1 MKQVNL
7 KAKVGKYLKK
17 LENAIKVLA
26 EKYAK
31 ELKSKVNERVAEM
44 QDDDKSHYLLYR
56 VLGITEKEGDLIDIY
71 QNKGRF
77 LYKYAGSFLEEAAI
91 LCFEYKY
98 KHALRKQKVENTHEI
113 EHLYVQ
119 VYSEV
124 QKDNMDIRVPVDF
137 DDSKFNINDNV
148 RLTGKDVARLQTGT
162 KRVDVTT
169 ANGRTRQETVADYF
183 FPVSAEG
190 LEKVTNQS
198 ATPAPPTPQPKEEN
212 QKK

>member
-1 MKQVNL
+1 MA
-7 KAKVGKYLKK
+7 KAKKKYGLDTF
-17 LENAIKVLA
+17 N
-26 EKYAK
+26 K
-31 ELKSKVNERVAEM
+31 EYSVDV
-44 QDDDKSHYLLYR
+44 
-56 VLGITEKEGDLIDIY
+56 KETYGDLIYLDTIASERFNYEDTETGAIY
-71 QNKGRF
+71 DSQAELDKEQPDKN
-77 LYKYAGSFLEEAAI
+77 L
-91 LCFEYKY
+91 
-98 KHALRKQKVENTHEI
+98 QKVENTHEI

-148 RLTGKDVARLQTGT
+148 RLTGKVVARLQTGT
-162 KRVDVTT
+162 KRVDITT

-183 FPVSAEG
+183 FTVSAEG

-198 ATPAPPTPQPKEEN
+198 ATPAPQPPQPKEEN